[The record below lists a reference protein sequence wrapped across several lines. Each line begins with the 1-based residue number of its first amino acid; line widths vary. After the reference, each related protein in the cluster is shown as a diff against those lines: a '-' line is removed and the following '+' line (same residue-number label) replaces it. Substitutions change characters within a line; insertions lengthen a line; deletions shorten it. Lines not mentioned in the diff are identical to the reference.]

1 MEHLLTS
8 SDINRDW
15 LYLLQLGVDVLA
27 NWHSLFFLCA
37 SITFP
42 IQLLFLLEKLLTK
55 IMENAKMVRFD
66 ILKSFRWPQN
76 MHMVHWIYCEIVDLC
91 ILVLAKISGASLHFF
106 FFKITWFCP
115 FDFCTD
121 WNFLRGDVQ
130 HNPKMM
136 VKAWL
141 AQVGRLV
148 ICFSSHWF
156 NGRALDMLRS
166 RLM

>member
-91 ILVLAKISGASLHFF
+91 ILVLAKISGASLHFLF
-106 FFKITWFCP
+106 FFKSL
-115 FDFCTD
+115 DFALLIFVLTEIF
-121 WNFLRGDVQ
+121 WEEMYSTILKWWWKPG
-130 HNPKMM
+130 
-136 VKAWL
+136 WL
-141 AQVGRLV
+141 KLAGWLFVSLPIDSMGEL
-148 ICFSSHWF
+148 
-156 NGRALDMLRS
+156 
-166 RLM
+166 